1 MKFTIQKKDP
11 KSNARSGTIDTVHGR
26 IKTPIFMPVGTSGT
40 IKGVHQHEIKN
51 DTKASNN
58 IS

>member
-1 MKFTIQKKDP
+1 MKFTIQKKDS
-11 KSNARSGTIDTVHGR
+11 KSNARSGTIDTAHGR

-51 DTKASNN
+51 DTKA
-58 IS
+58 